1 MSENATLEIQQKMVP
16 VFIMNKKYDVP
27 ETMTVMQAMEYCGY
41 RYKRGCGCR
50 GGYCGACATFY
61 RLEGDLKLR
70 TALAC
75 QKVVETGM
83 YLVQLPFFPGNKR
96 KYDMEK
102 LSADPGQVLKIY
114 PELYKCLGCNTCT
127 KSCYIEMPTLDFI
140 TALVKG
146 DFEKA
151 AELSFE
157 CVMCGLCSSRC
168 PAEITHPQA
177 AMLGMRIYGKYVVP
191 RDEFLKKRVSDIL
204 ADVHEPAL
212 RKLMAMDV
220 NDLKE
225 LYTNREIEP

>member
-1 MSENATLEIQQKMVP
+1 MSENGNNAPEQRLVS

-27 ETMTVMQAMEYCGY
+27 ETMTVMQALEYAGY
-41 RYKRGCGCR
+41 RYRRGCGCR

-61 RLEGDLKLR
+61 RLEGDVKLR

-75 QKVVETGM
+75 QKVVEDGM

-96 KYDMEK
+96 KYDIEK
-102 LSADPGQVLKIY
+102 LSATPDQVLKIY

-127 KSCYIEMPTLDFI
+127 KSCYIEMPTLDYI

-146 DFEKA
+146 DYEKA

-177 AMLGMRIYGKYVVP
+177 AMLGQRIYGKYVVP
-191 RDEFLKKRVSDIL
+191 RDEFLKKRVADII
-204 ADVHEPAL
+204 AGVHEPGL
-212 RKLMAMDV
+212 RELMTMDIAK
-220 NDLKE
+220 LKE
-225 LYTNREIEP
+225 LYSKREIEK